1 MIFFGSLF
9 MKQIYWVDLNSIW
22 GTGVWKVFDLSWSK
36 LTSQSINSRWHL
48 DVVILVP
55 FRSSDFAEIH
65 VSDNSKIALF
75 WLRRLRT
82 TEQNRSGDFLQRTC
96 NQLNSRDSPGRG
108 MLEGNGTKVG
118 TRTTAGIA
126 GNGTG
131 LNNLYKHHDRDW
143 REQWP
148 GSSKNFSSLFWAFW
162 QSSLTSFLSLSVF
175 FFLLLLNSRY
185 SSAHCLDSK
194 HERALMSST
203 FYFQLRIDICYLH
216 LCMEATDCKN
226 SGESHCSVPQDSE
239 EPQCNSKWLVMASPS
254 LQYLTPPN

>member
-55 FRSSDFAEIH
+55 FRSSDFAEIQ

-108 MLEGNGTKVG
+108 MLVGNGTNVG

-175 FFLLLLNSRY
+175 F
-185 SSAHCLDSK
+185 
-194 HERALMSST
+194 
-203 FYFQLRIDICYLH
+203 
-216 LCMEATDCKN
+216 
-226 SGESHCSVPQDSE
+226 
-239 EPQCNSKWLVMASPS
+239 
-254 LQYLTPPN
+254 PPPFEQ